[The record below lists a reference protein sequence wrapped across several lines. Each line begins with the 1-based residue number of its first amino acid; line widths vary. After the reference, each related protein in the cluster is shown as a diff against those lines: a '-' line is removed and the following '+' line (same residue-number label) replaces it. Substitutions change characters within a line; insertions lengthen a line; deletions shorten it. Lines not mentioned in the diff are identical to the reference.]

1 MRILYF
7 INGLSYKGG
16 MARIVVDKANYL
28 SDVLGHEVTICT
40 YNGKV
45 ESAFKLSNNLI
56 IRTIKSGGENATIMK
71 KLGCIAKDIRKVG
84 KVIQEVNPDIVINA
98 QTQVLTWII
107 PFVKRRVPK
116 VMEIHFSKVGMDY
129 NLHDKSKI
137 FRTLYFGIAQ
147 FIYARYDRF
156 VVLTEEDKHYWNVK
170 NCVVIGNFTPLVSPV
185 LSELDNKKIIC
196 VARYHEQ
203 KRLDLLVEVWRRIHS
218 KYKGWQIDVYGMGP
232 DKAWLQDRIDAVGV
246 ADSFKLNDAVDNVME
261 KYLESSIFCLT
272 SEHEGFG
279 LVLTEAA
286 MIGVP
291 ICAFDIVGVKWLLS
305 DKETALLCP
314 FGDVDAFAQ
323 NLSML
328 IESRSLRVKLRTA
341 AKKRM
346 EDFRIE
352 VIMEKWNSLFEG
364 CVNRLQI

>member
-1 MRILYF
+1 MC
-7 INGLSYKGG
+7 G
-16 MARIVVDKANYL
+16 
-28 SDVLGHEVTICT
+28 
-40 YNGKV
+40 
-45 ESAFKLSNNLI
+45 
-56 IRTIKSGGENATIMK
+56 
-71 KLGCIAKDIRKVG
+71 
-84 KVIQEVNPDIVINA
+84 
-98 QTQVLTWII
+98 
-107 PFVKRRVPK
+107 
-116 VMEIHFSKVGMDY
+116 
-129 NLHDKSKI
+129 
-137 FRTLYFGIAQ
+137 
-147 FIYARYDRF
+147 DREF
-156 VVLTEEDKHYWNVK
+156 H
-170 NCVVIGNFTPLVSPV
+170 PLV

-279 LVLTEAA
+279 LVLAEAA
-286 MIGVP
+286 MMGVP